1 MKSDGSP
8 RPTFQE
14 LIKYFGFSIV
24 SVIVLSVAFLFIS
37 RSIYK
42 EIQKAT
48 YQVLEDS
55 VRQQS
60 VTFQKYFSL
69 LKAHTKLIA
78 EYDAETGPKAL
89 VESLRTEL
97 KDSVLSMEIGFANP
111 DGLLLY
117 SDQKVSNVAKESW
130 FQDSLAGTTCI
141 SMMSQNRNDGQEDIV
156 VSSPVHTVSG
166 VSGVLF
172 VTVDGIEIAGLINT
186 LAYDGKAMSV
196 VCDAKGNVLF
206 SEPRLGTMYSGG
218 NIFDYA
224 KHISIQEDV
233 DALGL
238 AAALKKGITA
248 GISYQYNGV
257 KHYAVAAPV
266 GFLDWRV
273 ITFISSE
280 TSDNI
285 QRHVSMYLL
294 GMLFL
299 VLMIGGSV
307 SIQAFL
313 HERMAV
319 GKLEK
324 DKELLRQSAQ
334 RYLLITRLSNE
345 VLFTADLETGVI
357 SFNDSYEAMFGCAP
371 PNCSID
377 HLDQCAQM
385 FIDEDQQPFLSMMN
399 RLRAGDSAAR
409 EELRMVNARG
419 VVRWKRIE
427 IYTVF
432 DQNEQAVQL
441 IGKIADIHRQKQ
453 SLQRL
458 ARQADSEPL
467 TGLLNRAAM
476 ERNITGFL
484 LGEGQNRKHALL
496 MMDFDNFK
504 AVNDTLGHA
513 KGDDLLI
520 SFAAGIKRLFRS
532 GDYASRIGGDE
543 YMIFIKDTYED
554 GIALEK
560 AEVLRTEMASLSR
573 KIGVPVSISV
583 GIAIYNRDGKSFE
596 QLYKAA
602 DEALYQVKNNG
613 KNSVSL
619 YSVSVPP
626 PMVFDR
632 DTVDSEEE
640 DGDELE

>member
-24 SVIVLSVAFLFIS
+24 SVIVLSVAFLLIS

-60 VTFQKYFSL
+60 VTFQKYFGL

-78 EYDAETGPKAL
+78 EYDADTGPKAL
-89 VESLRTEL
+89 VESLRAEL
-97 KDSVLSMEIGFANP
+97 KDSVLSMEVGFANQN
-111 DGLLLY
+111 GLLLY
-117 SDQKVSNVAKESW
+117 SDQKVSDVAGESW
-130 FQDSLAGTTCI
+130 FQDSIGGSTSI
-141 SMMSQNRNDGQEDIV
+141 SMTSQNQFDGQEDIV
-156 VSSPVHTVSG
+156 VSSPVHTAAG
-166 VSGVLF
+166 ISGVLF
-172 VTVDGIEIAGLINT
+172 VTVDGHEIAGLIDT

-206 SEPRLGTMYSGG
+206 SEPRLGAVYVGK

-248 GISYQYNGV
+248 GIRYQYNNV

-307 SIQAFL
+307 SVQAFL

-334 RYLLITRLSNE
+334 RYLLITQLSNE
-345 VLFTADLETGVI
+345 VLFTADLQTGVI

-371 PNCSID
+371 PSCSIN
-377 HLDQCAQM
+377 HLEQCAQM
-385 FIDEDQQPFLSMMN
+385 FVTEDQQPFLSMMN

-427 IYTVF
+427 IYAVF
-432 DQNEQAVQL
+432 DQNGQAVQL

-453 SLQRL
+453 SLQKL

-476 ERNITGFL
+476 ERNIKGFL
-484 LGEGQNRKHALL
+484 SGEGLNRKHALL

-560 AEVLRTEMASLSR
+560 AEALRTEMASLSR

-583 GIAIYNRDGKSFE
+583 GIAIYNRDGVSFE

-619 YSVSVPP
+619 YSVLIPP
-626 PMVFDR
+626 KIVSGR
-632 DTVDSEEE
+632 DMANPEEE
-640 DGDELE
+640 DGEELE

>member
-24 SVIVLSVAFLFIS
+24 SVIVLSVAFLLIS

-117 SDQKVSNVAKESW
+117 SDQKVSSVAKESW

-141 SMMSQNRNDGQEDIV
+141 SMMSQNRNDSQEDIV

-172 VTVDGIEIAGLINT
+172 VTVDGIEISGLINT

-385 FIDEDQQPFLSMMN
+385 FIDEDQQSFLSMMN

>member
-117 SDQKVSNVAKESW
+117 SDQKVSSVAKESW

-385 FIDEDQQPFLSMMN
+385 FIDEDQQSFLSMMN

-409 EELRMVNARG
+409 EELRMINARG